1 MNKQTTTL
9 SPSASRLSSRLSRRL
24 SCRLSS
30 RLSSRLSVEQVIDDR
45 THAQESQT
53 DVTAEDISYLE
64 EDNRARVAESS
75 EPTFSIYD
83 RGCYVGAPEKAC
95 FYTGLPSVEILD
107 VVFELVEQHMTS
119 SVKLTRYNQMLLCLI
134 RLRMNYLFKDIA
146 YQLRISLST
155 VQRSFHATLDVLY
168 AKLAFLIRWP
178 DREQLRKTMPMCFRA
193 AYQNKVVVILD
204 CFELFTE
211 TASGA
216 RNQVKTY
223 SHYKHHQT
231 VKYLIGISPQG
242 SVTFISAGW
251 GGRVSDKHIV
261 QKSGI
266 LANLLPGDIVM
277 ADRGFRIDEDVA
289 FYQAKLVIPDVTRGK
304 KQLHPIEVENT

>member
-1 MNKQTTTL
+1 M
-9 SPSASRLSSRLSRRL
+9 
-24 SCRLSS
+24 
-30 RLSSRLSVEQVIDDR
+30 
-45 THAQESQT
+45 
-53 DVTAEDISYLE
+53 
-64 EDNRARVAESS
+64 
-75 EPTFSIYD
+75 
-83 RGCYVGAPEKAC
+83 GAPEKAC

-119 SVKLTRYNQMLLCLI
+119 SAKLTRYNQMLLCLI

-178 DREQLRKTMPMCFRA
+178 DREQLRKTMPMCFWA

-216 RNQVKTY
+216 RNQVETRDVLALQAPPDREVPDWHL
-223 SHYKHHQT
+223 STGQRHIHFGR
-231 VKYLIGISPQG
+231 LGRA
-242 SVTFISAGW
+242 SV
-251 GGRVSDKHIV
+251 
-261 QKSGI
+261 
-266 LANLLPGDIVM
+266 
-277 ADRGFRIDEDVA
+277 
-289 FYQAKLVIPDVTRGK
+289 
-304 KQLHPIEVENT
+304 

>member
-1 MNKQTTTL
+1 MNRQTTTL

-24 SCRLSS
+24 SRRLSS

-75 EPTFSIYD
+75 EPTFSIYV

-155 VQRSFHATLDVLY
+155 EQRSFHATLDVLY

-204 CFELFTE
+204 CFELLLRLRAEQE
-211 TASGA
+211 TRS
-216 RNQVKTY
+216 R
-223 SHYKHHQT
+223 
-231 VKYLIGISPQG
+231 
-242 SVTFISAGW
+242 
-251 GGRVSDKHIV
+251 R
-261 QKSGI
+261 
-266 LANLLPGDIVM
+266 
-277 ADRGFRIDEDVA
+277 
-289 FYQAKLVIPDVTRGK
+289 TRTTSTTR
-304 KQLHPIEVENT
+304 P

>member
-1 MNKQTTTL
+1 
-9 SPSASRLSSRLSRRL
+9 
-24 SCRLSS
+24 
-30 RLSSRLSVEQVIDDR
+30 
-45 THAQESQT
+45 
-53 DVTAEDISYLE
+53 
-64 EDNRARVAESS
+64 
-75 EPTFSIYD
+75 
-83 RGCYVGAPEKAC
+83 
-95 FYTGLPSVEILD
+95 
-107 VVFELVEQHMTS
+107 
-119 SVKLTRYNQMLLCLI
+119 
-134 RLRMNYLFKDIA
+134 MNYLFKDIA

-193 AYQNKVVVILD
+193 AYQNKVAVILD

-216 RNQVKTY
+216 RTQVETY

-289 FYQAKLVIPDVTRGK
+289 FYQAKLVIPDFTRSK
-304 KQLHPIEVENT
+304 KQLHPLEVENTRKIANVRIHVERVIGLVVRKFWVFDGEIPLEFLKLKQGEAVPTIDKVVKVCCALTCLCPSVVPFD

>member
-1 MNKQTTTL
+1 
-9 SPSASRLSSRLSRRL
+9 
-24 SCRLSS
+24 
-30 RLSSRLSVEQVIDDR
+30 
-45 THAQESQT
+45 
-53 DVTAEDISYLE
+53 
-64 EDNRARVAESS
+64 
-75 EPTFSIYD
+75 
-83 RGCYVGAPEKAC
+83 
-95 FYTGLPSVEILD
+95 
-107 VVFELVEQHMTS
+107 MTS

-155 VQRSFHATLDVLY
+155 VQRSFHVTLDVLY

-178 DREQLRKTMPMCFRA
+178 DREQLRKTMPMCFRVA
-193 AYQNKVVVILD
+193 HQNKVVVILD

-216 RNQVKTY
+216 RNQVETY

-251 GGRVSDKHIV
+251 GGRVSDKHI
-261 QKSGI
+261 
-266 LANLLPGDIVM
+266 LLC
-277 ADRGFRIDEDVA
+277 A
-289 FYQAKLVIPDVTRGK
+289 
-304 KQLHPIEVENT
+304 